1 MKIRQG
7 IVLGAVVSAL
17 GIAAASVAA
26 YAAVPI
32 PDAKGII
39 RACVKYEDIN
49 RYEQMRWITKTTCPS
64 GEKLIS
70 WNQKGRT
77 GATGAQGE
85 QGIQGPQGI
94 PGSAAPV
101 PHVVSK
107 SLDLPAGG
115 VIGLAAMCPS
125 GEHAIAGG
133 GSDPSYLLTMGSS
146 APITVGSDSG
156 WNIIWVSRDG
166 SSVDPPELTAYATCI
181 ADSAD

>member
-32 PDAKGII
+32 PDAKGVI

-49 RYEQMRWITKTTCPS
+49 HYEQMRWITKTTCPS

-77 GATGAQGE
+77 GDRGPQGPQGE
-85 QGIQGPQGI
+85 QGIQGL
-94 PGSAAPV
+94 PGSNAPV
-101 PHVVSK
+101 PHVVSDTV
-107 SLDLPAGG
+107 DLPGPAGTFG
-115 VIGLAAMCPS
+115 ASAMCPD

-133 GSDPSYLLTMGSS
+133 GFDDTSLFAVSGSG
-146 APITVGSDSG
+146 PVTVSGKSG
-156 WNIIWVSRDG
+156 WQTIWVTRDG
-166 SSVDPPELTAYATCI
+166 SSVEPASPFRVFATCI
-181 ADSAD
+181 TD